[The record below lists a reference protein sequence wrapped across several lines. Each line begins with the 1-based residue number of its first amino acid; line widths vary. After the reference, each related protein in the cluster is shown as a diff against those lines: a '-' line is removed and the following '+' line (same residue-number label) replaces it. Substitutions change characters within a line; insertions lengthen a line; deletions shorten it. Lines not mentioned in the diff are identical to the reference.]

1 MKKLLLVLLAVVF
14 SASCMTAF
22 VGCSSRQDTLIVY
35 NWEDYIDES
44 VLPEFEAYYKMRTGK
59 SIKVDYQK
67 FDVNETML
75 KKVIEGGGDYDVICP
90 SDYAIEKL
98 IEQDLLAEIDYSNIT
113 NRDNL
118 ISSTVSLAHDPDNKY
133 SVPYMWGTVGILYN
147 ADYVTEDDL
156 AEGFGL
162 LWNANSNTDLADKM
176 LMKKSVRDAMV
187 AAVAYA
193 YQDEL
198 LALANNERGARMAE
212 LINVTDTA
220 VITSIEDSLEAL
232 KAADSWLGW
241 EVDDGKDDIINGVA
255 YVNLAWSGDAL
266 YAIEESEENLAFF
279 VPDEGSNIWVDGWV
293 IPKSATNKTAAEI
306 FIDFMLSPETAMK
319 NMMEVGYCSS
329 VKPEALQ
336 ASEAAMEILEE
347 NEYDATEFFEDIN
360 RYPTDEIVA
369 RCAVMENFSSTVEEA
384 VGDMWTRIIAG

>member
-1 MKKLLLVLLAVVF
+1 
-14 SASCMTAF
+14 
-22 VGCSSRQDTLIVY
+22 
-35 NWEDYIDES
+35 
-44 VLPEFEAYYKMRTGK
+44 
-59 SIKVDYQK
+59 
-67 FDVNETML
+67 
-75 KKVIEGGGDYDVICP
+75 
-90 SDYAIEKL
+90 
-98 IEQDLLAEIDYSNIT
+98 
-113 NRDNL
+113 
-118 ISSTVSLAHDPDNKY
+118 
-133 SVPYMWGTVGILYN
+133 
-147 ADYVTEDDL
+147 
-156 AEGFGL
+156 
-162 LWNANSNTDLADKM
+162 M

-232 KAADSWLGW
+232 KASDSWLGW

-384 VGDMWTRIIAG
+384 VGDMWMRIIAG